1 MFWIGM
7 IVGVIIG
14 VVGYGLNAVRIGAKA
29 LNMTVG
35 ELWDCT
41 ELIYEAGHNR
51 ESKVTAWHDGK
62 MLDVVE
68 LEEK

>member
-1 MFWIGM
+1 
-7 IVGVIIG
+7 
-14 VVGYGLNAVRIGAKA
+14 
-29 LNMTVG
+29 MTVK

-51 ESKVTAWHDGK
+51 ESTVTAWHDGE